1 MQSLYEMIF
10 GQATTTNNITSP
22 MAQQAMNQAF
32 NQGYQQYQQNQL
44 AAQSQSQL
52 AQQQY
57 NQALGQYQQNWATPQ
72 PTEWMINGRAMSFT
86 EFVDTLCP
94 DPEDPMRSLLI
105 LKYSGIRK

>member
-10 GQATTTNNITSP
+10 GQATTTNNISSP
-22 MAQQAMNQAF
+22 LAQQAMNQAF
-32 NQGYQQYQQNQL
+32 NQGYQQYGQGL

-57 NQALGQYQQNWATPQ
+57 NQTLTAGLGRYNK
-72 PTEWMINGRAMSFT
+72 EWMIAGRAMDFA

-94 DPEDPMRSLLI
+94 DPDDPMRTLLI
-105 LKYSGIRK
+105 LKYSGIKK